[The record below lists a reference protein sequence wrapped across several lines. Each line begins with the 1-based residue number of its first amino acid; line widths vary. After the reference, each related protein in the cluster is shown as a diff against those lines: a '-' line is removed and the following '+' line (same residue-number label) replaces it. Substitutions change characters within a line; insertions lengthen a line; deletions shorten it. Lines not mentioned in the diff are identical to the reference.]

1 MLINI
6 EIATLTIWSKNY
18 AEASVMV
25 VEVPPYQIS
34 HACYARNLHLN
45 IMENPFVKELL
56 LLHWDELIS
65 FKMNVLEK
73 LLRKY

>member
-6 EIATLTIWSKNY
+6 QIAILSVWSKNY

-34 HACYARNLHLN
+34 HVHYAGNSHLN
-45 IMENPFVKELL
+45 IMENQFIKELL
-56 LLHWDELIS
+56 LLHLDELIS
-65 FKMNVLEK
+65 FKINVLEK
-73 LLRKY
+73 LLRNY